1 MEEEY
6 KVIEGYVE
14 HIRYRNEANGYTV
27 FNCETRMGDWTCLGV
42 FPFISEGQY
51 LELTGCEFDN
61 VNYNEIQFRVSSYEE
76 KQPEDMMGM
85 ERYLSSG
92 AIKGIGPNL
101 ARKIVKK
108 FELDTFRIIEEEP
121 ERLAEVKGISE
132 RMAISVATQFME
144 MKELRDAM
152 MYLAKYQIP
161 NHYAVK
167 IYNTYGG
174 DLYRIVKENP
184 YQLAEDI
191 TGIGFRTADEIAR
204 RVGID
209 QNSEFRVSSG
219 LVYTMSQAGA
229 WGHVYL
235 PKDLLLSKTVAMLQI
250 EASNP
255 LLEGCLDDLIMERK
269 LIVKQMG
276 EEIRIYAPSL
286 YYSELN
292 SAKMLLELAA
302 TYEDVKSEDERYHSS
317 HISVQQHT
325 RMEEVSPEAMKRLA
339 QIEDSMGITLDSLQ
353 KQAVWETVRHGVTII
368 TGGPGTGKT
377 TIINAVIHYF
387 EMEDME
393 ILLAAPTGRAAK
405 RMKEATGYE
414 AKTIH
419 RLLEIAGDPA
429 SDTHFKFERDRSNP
443 LETDVVIIDEASM
456 VDIALM
462 HSLLEAIAPGT
473 RLVLVGDVNQLPS
486 VGPGNV
492 LQDLIASE
500 AFATVRLNCI
510 YRQEEG
516 SRIVSNAHRINA
528 GEPIPLD
535 NKSRDFFFMPRNNP
549 QTVISTTIELV
560 KEKMPG
566 YVKVEP
572 QEVQVLVPMRKG
584 EIGVG
589 NLNTVLQE
597 ALNPP
602 SPEKEEHEAGKV
614 IYREGDKVMQVKNNY
629 KLEWV
634 KQTPKGHE
642 IDHGMGVFNGDMGII
657 THISDYAE
665 EVTVEFDEGHI
676 VKYPY
681 GFLDELEL
689 AYAVTVHKSQ
699 GSEYPVV
706 VIPLL
711 NGPQVLY
718 TRNLLYTAV
727 TRARSCV
734 VLVGDM
740 GVIAQ
745 MIRNNNEQKR
755 YSGLREAVLE
765 LKEPLE

>member
-1 MEEEY
+1 MQEEY

-14 HIRYRNEANGYTV
+14 HIRFRNEANGYTV
-27 FNCETRMGDWTCLGV
+27 FNCETRLGDWTCLGI

-51 LELTGCEFDN
+51 LELTGQEFDN

-76 KQPEDMMGM
+76 KQPEDQVGM

-101 ARKIVKK
+101 AKKIVKK
-108 FELDTFRIIEEEP
+108 FKLDTFRIIEEEP
-121 ERLAEVKGISE
+121 ERLAEIKGISE

-144 MKELRDAM
+144 MKEMRDAM
-152 MYLAKYQIP
+152 MYLGKFQIP

-167 IYNTYGG
+167 IYNTYGE
-174 DLYRIVKENP
+174 DLYQIVKENP
-184 YQLAEDI
+184 YKLAEDI
-191 TGIGFRTADEIAR
+191 TGIGFRIADEIAR
-204 RVGID
+204 RVGI
-209 QNSEFRVSSG
+209 NSNSQFRIASG
-219 LVYTMSQAGA
+219 LVYTMTQAGA
-229 WGHVYL
+229 YGHVYL
-235 PKDLLLSKTVAMLQI
+235 PKPILLNKALQMLQI
-250 EASNP
+250 EEDTT
-255 LLEGCLDDLIMERK
+255 LLEGCLEDLILERR
-269 LIVKQMG
+269 LIAKQV
-276 EEIRIYAPSL
+276 EEEVRIYSPSL
-286 YYSELN
+286 YYSELDT
-292 SAKMLLELAA
+292 AKMLLEVAQA
-302 TYEDVKSEDERYHSS
+302 YESPGCFPEEKDESQ
-317 HISVQQHT
+317 V
-325 RMEEVSPEAMKRLA
+325 MEKTLSDEAKKRLEK
-339 QIEDSMGITLDSLQ
+339 IEKEMGITLDDLQ
-353 KQAVWETVRHGVTII
+353 KQAVWETIQHGVTII

-387 EMEDME
+387 EMEGLD

-405 RMKEATGYE
+405 RMKETTGYE

-419 RLLEIAGDPA
+419 RLLEISGDPS
-429 SDTHFKFERDRSNP
+429 SDSHFKFERDRSNP

-456 VDIALM
+456 VDISLM
-462 HSLLEAIAPGT
+462 HSLLEAVASGT

-492 LQDLIASE
+492 LKDMIASE
-500 AFATVRLNCI
+500 AFATVRLNRI

-516 SRIVSNAHRINA
+516 SRIVSNAHKINR
-528 GEPIPLD
+528 GEAIPMD
-535 NKSRDFFFMPRNNP
+535 NKSSDFFIMPRNRADA
-549 QTVISTTIELV
+549 VISTTIELV
-560 KEKMPG
+560 REKMPN
-566 YVKVEP
+566 YMKVAP
-572 QEVQVLVPMRKG
+572 QDVQVLVPTRKG
-584 EIGVG
+584 EVGVI
-589 NLNTVLQE
+589 NLNGVLQQ

-602 SPEKEEHEAGKV
+602 SPEKAEHESGRV
-614 IYREGDKVMQVKNNY
+614 IYREGDKVMQIKNNY

-634 KQTPKGHE
+634 KETPQGHE
-642 IDHGMGVFNGDMGII
+642 IDSGMGVFNGDMGII

-665 EVTVEFDEGHI
+665 EVTVEFDEGHL

-706 VIPLL
+706 VIPLM

-727 TRARSCV
+727 TRARNCV

-740 GVIAQ
+740 GVMGR
-745 MIRNNNEQKR
+745 MIQNNNEQKR
-755 YSGLREAVLE
+755 YSGLKEAIGE
-765 LKEPLE
+765 LRNEMFI